1 MMARSSSLKSKLLR
15 FLIKAARWH
24 PLRSLVPFFFKYM
37 ENFISVDRLH
47 ENEHWIAFHHPQPDY
62 PLHILIL
69 PKQALTSLM
78 TAPLDTNLYADL
90 IGIVQ
95 TLVTDFQLEA
105 RGYRLI
111 TNGGPNQTIPQWHW
125 HLISE
130 SAGDSYD

>member
-1 MMARSSSLKSKLLR
+1 MARSSSLKSKLLR
-15 FLIKAARWH
+15 FLIKAARW
-24 PLRSLVPFFFKYM
+24 RPFRPFVALFFKHM
-37 ENFISVDRLH
+37 DKLLPVQRLRENV
-47 ENEHWIAFHHPQPDY
+47 HWMAFYHPQPDY

-78 TAPLDTNLYADL
+78 AAPLVPDLYTDL
-90 IGIVQ
+90 MSIVQ
-95 TLVTDFQLEA
+95 MLVTDFQLEA